1 MAVLFAPRIS
11 KDMGRKEMHS
21 EDNLNEQLLWD
32 RLNVAN
38 EGKGKR
44 FQSLSLELCKVVK
57 KEAEPVQGLIC

>member
-1 MAVLFAPRIS
+1 
-11 KDMGRKEMHS
+11 MHS